1 MATVTPSSRS
11 TRWAERELD
20 RVAAFSDGVFAIA
33 ITLLVLNLAVP
44 TVPDDQPGH
53 ALRALR
59 DDFTAYL
66 IGFAVMGG
74 FWYGH
79 HRLFSRMKRSN
90 PRLVVANLVLL
101 ALIGLMPFT
110 TALLGR
116 YDEPLAIAI
125 YAVNVGLASLADGAT
140 GKIAIDDGLL
150 DDESVAELG
159 EADPLI
165 GSIARAGVF
174 FLSIPIAY
182 LVAPN
187 AALWSWLLLIP
198 LGVALGRRHR

>member
-1 MATVTPSSRS
+1 MTLFASAPSSSR
-11 TRWAERELD
+11 
-20 RVAAFSDGVFAIA
+20 AAK
-33 ITLLVLNLAVP
+33 TPPPPPVLPSVGPAPIGGAGMIVPPLPPLPAAVP
-44 TVPDDQPGH
+44 PSPPAPAAH
-53 ALRALR
+53 A
-59 DDFTAYL
+59 
-66 IGFAVMGG
+66 G
-74 FWYGH
+74 
-79 HRLFSRMKRSN
+79 
-90 PRLVVANLVLL
+90 PVVAPTFAGTDEFRRLRKALVARVGERLPPAAEGAPRPPGDRAEVERLL
-101 ALIGLMPFT
+101 
-110 TALLGR
+110 
-116 YDEPLAIAI
+116 
-125 YAVNVGLASLADGAT
+125 SLACAEHAGGLEA
-140 GKIAIDDGLL
+140 DDREALNRGVLDEFFGFGPIQGLL

>member
-1 MATVTPSSRS
+1 
-11 TRWAERELD
+11 
-20 RVAAFSDGVFAIA
+20 
-33 ITLLVLNLAVP
+33 
-44 TVPDDQPGH
+44 
-53 ALRALR
+53 
-59 DDFTAYL
+59 
-66 IGFAVMGG
+66 
-74 FWYGH
+74 
-79 HRLFSRMKRSN
+79 
-90 PRLVVANLVLL
+90 VVANLVLL

-125 YAVNVGLASLADGAT
+125 YAVNVGLASVADGAT